1 MSIPSGPSRGRGNPE
16 TKRRLLHCCVVSV
29 EQTCENGQWTH
40 SKTLSKRIDA
50 FDSVAIE
57 VGVGYVENKGKAKE
71 QMRMS

>member
-1 MSIPSGPSRGRGNPE
+1 M
-16 TKRRLLHCCVVSV
+16 HCCVVSV